1 MAKETKPGMK
11 IDEALIR
18 QLAGLLD
25 ETGLGEIEV
34 QEGER
39 LIRVAKGGSSY
50 TVAAAPV
57 AAPVS
62 VSSTVAAVP
71 AAEDFAQHPGAVKS
85 PMVGVCYLSPD
96 PKSPPFFT
104 EGDTVKEGSTVLLI
118 EAMKVFNPIVA
129 PKSGTIAKIL
139 VMDGMPV
146 EFGEPLIIIE

>member
-50 TVAAAPV
+50 AVTAAPHAAPAPAAAAV
-57 AAPVS
+57 V
-62 VSSTVAAVP
+62 AVP
-71 AAEDFAQHPGAVKS
+71 AVEDYAQHPGAVTS

-96 PKSPPFFT
+96 PKSPPFFS
-104 EGDTVKEGSTVLLI
+104 EGDTVTEGSTLLLI

-129 PKSGTIAKIL
+129 PKSGKIAKIL